1 MKIFPETTFAF
12 IFLIAFFAACIPAV
26 TFAEQHGRLRGSS
39 TTSYGYEQQQ
49 YNKATVGGRRRRNK
63 AQQLR
68 SNTDATAGGGSDAPI
83 EIRQS
88 NNYQQTQQY
97 QGLKRTT
104 TRF

>member
-39 TTSYGYEQQQ
+39 TTSYGYEQQ
-49 YNKATVGGRRRRNK
+49 YKATVGGRRRRNK

-68 SNTDATAGGGSDAPI
+68 SNTDATAGGGGGDAPI